1 MCPSAGKSEYTEF
14 GLKPVVSIV
23 QCIVYT
29 QINSSSLT
37 VGIVLINPLQAVNII
52 KSEMPLMPLTYRVTC
67 LACHEV
73 AARKLV
79 TVLLPCTEEVSW
91 NILLT
96 GKR

>member
-52 KSEMPLMPLTYRVTC
+52 SQKC
-67 LACHEV
+67 L
-73 AARKLV
+73 
-79 TVLLPCTEEVSW
+79 
-91 NILLT
+91 
-96 GKR
+96 